1 MYKTVHNGYR
11 RALHE
16 RPTAQTSQQARWL
29 SVGCRIPGVPWRMP
43 RELFPFPL
51 RCELTGKW
59 VRASC
64 LTGRHEIAERY
75 KEWEIVTSDRRA
87 SAKWIGGGIEKP
99 VSVVIDVNAGLLSTQ
114 VTPTIYLSIRV
125 GLFTALG
132 EMEECSQES
141 RH

>member
-51 RCELTGKW
+51 RCELTVKW
-59 VRASC
+59 VRASY

-75 KEWEIVTSDRRA
+75 KESEIVGAPEVRE
-87 SAKWIGGGIEKP
+87 GGAWG
-99 VSVVIDVNAGLLSTQ
+99 AGFMLAQIAT
-114 VTPTIYLSIRV
+114 TPPANNLYGS
-125 GLFTALG
+125 FA
-132 EMEECSQES
+132 
-141 RH
+141 